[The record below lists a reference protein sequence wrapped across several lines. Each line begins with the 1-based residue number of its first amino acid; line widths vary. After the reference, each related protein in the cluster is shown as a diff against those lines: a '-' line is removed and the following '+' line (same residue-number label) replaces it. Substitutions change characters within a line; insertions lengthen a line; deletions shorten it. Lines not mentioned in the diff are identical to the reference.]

1 MEQMSMFGCST
12 AYRSSKITSKTRRE
26 SHGLLD
32 KQKKNQMILNELQ
45 FGEYTARE
53 LADILHRKGL
63 CKTTERNETAPR
75 LSEMMEK
82 GIVEV
87 TGKRM
92 DSVTGRMVAV
102 YGIVEDEDE

>member
-1 MEQMSMFGCST
+1 
-12 AYRSSKITSKTRRE
+12 
-26 SHGLLD
+26 
-32 KQKKNQMILNELQ
+32 
-45 FGEYTARE
+45 

-75 LSEMMEK
+75 LSEMIGR

-92 DSVTGRMVAV
+92 DSVTGRMVAI
-102 YGIVEDEDE
+102 YGIVEDKNEQDI